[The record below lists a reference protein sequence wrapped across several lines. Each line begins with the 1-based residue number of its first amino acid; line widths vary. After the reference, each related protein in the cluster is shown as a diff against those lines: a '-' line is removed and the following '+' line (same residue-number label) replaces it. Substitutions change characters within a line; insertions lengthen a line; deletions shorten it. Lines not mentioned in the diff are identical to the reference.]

1 MMRITQHSSRNYLS
15 NKRLVSNNKKYRWN
29 SILFFFS
36 PPHRT
41 GSHLIC
47 ELITGILTFLQFGGY
62 TLVRNSTDLFRSFG
76 FDTQPHTVIP
86 LQHLVS
92 FGLNLVSRSFEF
104 QADAFAKKLGY
115 GSALRGGLV

>member
-15 NKRLVSNNKKYRWN
+15 NKRL
-29 SILFFFS
+29 
-36 PPHRT
+36 
-41 GSHLIC
+41 
-47 ELITGILTFLQFGGY
+47 ILTFLQFGGY